1 MTNDKL
7 WWVLPVPFLI
17 FGAGGWLIFETENEV
32 VVQIARAQLQWRE
45 GNHHQAIKLYD
56 AVHENHSRSQFADD
70 ALWEIANIYY
80 VSLYDVDRALLY
92 FRKLAKEYPESSL
105 VVDAYLKMAE
115 IQEVELRDLPQTIEY
130 LAQALAHSTSFDSG
144 RQILF
149 KMGNAQLKL
158 NRFVRSLQTFE
169 LVVQRAPND
178 HLSQQARN
186 RIGTIY
192 QITNRYEKSLAYFRA
207 TAEKT
212 DCSECRVESYLG
224 LIESYE
230 FLEELKRAIETAE
243 SIPDQD
249 FPAEEKQELLRRL
262 RNKLKY
268 YPPPR

>member
-1 MTNDKL
+1 LTNDKL

-130 LAQALAHSTSFDSG
+130 LAQALVHSTSFDSG

-149 KMGNAQLKL
+149 KMGNAHLKL
-158 NRFVRSLQTFE
+158 NISPLFFSTLNFAD
-169 LVVQRAPND
+169 L
-178 HLSQQARN
+178 
-186 RIGTIY
+186 GT
-192 QITNRYEKSLAYFRA
+192 
-207 TAEKT
+207 
-212 DCSECRVESYLG
+212 
-224 LIESYE
+224 LINISW
-230 FLEELKRAIETAE
+230 T
-243 SIPDQD
+243 IP
-249 FPAEEKQELLRRL
+249 
-262 RNKLKY
+262 
-268 YPPPR
+268 

>member
-1 MTNDKL
+1 M
-7 WWVLPVPFLI
+7 
-17 FGAGGWLIFETENEV
+17 FETENEV
-32 VVQIARAQLQWRE
+32 VVQITRAQSQWRE

-56 AVHENHSRSQFADD
+56 AVHRNHSRSRLADD

-80 VSLYDVDRALLY
+80 VGLYDVDRALLY

-115 IQEVELRDLPQTIEY
+115 IQEVELRDLPRTIES
-130 LAQALAHSTSFDSG
+130 LAQALAHNTSFDSG

-149 KMGNAQLKL
+149 KMGNVHLKL
-158 NRFVRSLQTFE
+158 NQFVQSLRKFE

-178 HLSQQARN
+178 HLSHQASN
-186 RIGTIY
+186 RMGTIY
-192 QITNRYEKSLAYFRA
+192 QITNRYEKSLAYFRS
-207 TAEKT
+207 TVEKT

-249 FPAEEKQELLRRL
+249 FPTEEKQDLLRRL
-262 RNKLKY
+262 RNKSRY
-268 YPPPR
+268 YRQPR

>member
-1 MTNDKL
+1 LTNDKL

-130 LAQALAHSTSFDSG
+130 LAQALVHSTSFDSG

-149 KMGNAQLKL
+149 KMGNAHLKL
-158 NRFVRSLQTFE
+158 NRFVQSLQTFE

-192 QITNRYEKSLAYFRA
+192 QITNQYEKSLAYFRA

-262 RNKLKY
+262 RNKSRY